1 MKTLFTNV
9 NQIKRRY
16 STVLPLSRIGF
27 LFPCRPQKVSTFT
40 NKLELCLRL
49 SSGTSCAE
57 DIIDGVAYRT
67 PFPHVVLK
75 LPDSIHTYDV
85 ETGREAVYLQY
96 PPEQE
101 EALRK
106 AGLLDKPRIWPV
118 CITPEIRTQLHRLRE
133 LLDRLLEPGAIDRI
147 DLAAMEL
154 FEMLVEQDGER
165 GALSGELEARI
176 GRIATYFHLHFTEEI
191 DMERLLKENSFSRR
205 NFFRCWSRL
214 HESGPAE
221 YIRELRLNH
230 AAGLLAETTLPI
242 DEIARRVNFCNSSYL
257 IRLFRARFGT
267 TPLRYRTAAQTRRPP
282 GRPLNGG

>member
-16 STVLPLSRIGF
+16 STVQPLSRIGF
-27 LFPCRPQKVSTFT
+27 LFPCRPQEVSTFT

-57 DIIDGVAYRT
+57 DIIDGAVYRT

-75 LPDSIHTYDV
+75 LPDSIHTYGV

-205 NFFRCWSRL
+205 SFFRCWSRL

-230 AAGLLAETTLPI
+230 AAGLLAETTLPV

-267 TPLRYRTAAQTRRPP
+267 TPLRYRTAAQKRQPTD
-282 GRPLNGG
+282 RPLNGG